1 MSDSTK
7 TDLWGQDIA
16 LDAAGQAR
24 VAANGELILT
34 EGVRTGVQDVMLRLL
49 TPLGSLFYDR
59 EFGSL
64 LHEFIKDE
72 STASRRMEFEAEVV
86 MRVEM
91 DPRVAVGSVVCR
103 VTAWDE
109 ISLTAEASWR
119 FIDEDSPTNIVL
131 QADKS
136 TLELV
141 IADVNP
147 RPETLAAHLPQY

>member
-1 MSDSTK
+1 MSSTT

-34 EGVRTGVQDVMLRLL
+34 DGLRTGVQDVMLRLL
-49 TPLGSLFYDR
+49 TPLGSLFYDT

-72 STASRRMEFEAEVV
+72 STTSRHMEFEAEVV
-86 MRVEM
+86 LRVEM
-91 DPRVAVGSVVCR
+91 DPRVAVGSVACR

-131 QADKS
+131 QANKS

-147 RPETLAAHLPQY
+147 RPETLAAHLPQH

>member
-1 MSDSTK
+1 MSDTT
-7 TDLWGQDIA
+7 TDLWGQDVA
-16 LDAAGQAR
+16 LDNQRQAR
-24 VAANGELILT
+24 VAANGELLLT
-34 EGVRTGVQDVMLRLL
+34 EGVSTGVQDVMLRLL

-86 MRVEM
+86 LRVEL
-91 DPRVAVGSVVCR
+91 DPRVVVGSVSCR

-109 ISLTAEASWR
+109 TSLTAEASWR

-131 QADKS
+131 QADKL

-147 RPETLAAHLPQY
+147 RPETLAAHLSQH